1 MGEFLSALFAP
12 VNLLYTGLFILMLLY
27 WASVIIG
34 ALDMDSLDV
43 HAHMDTDM
51 DADMDADVHAH
62 MDADVDGDVDAD
74 VHAETDAQGHLG
86 HSGGVVYGMLRFFN
100 VGEIPL
106 MIMLSFTILFMW
118 AGAVLV
124 HHYLGI
130 HSLLVALALFVPYFI
145 SALLVAKV
153 VTTPLKALFKSLKKQ
168 TEQHEE
174 LLGRDCV
181 VTTSEVNGEFGQ
193 AEVKTRGSPLLLNV
207 RTEHGQV
214 LVRGDEAIITHHL
227 PSKGIYIVQKV

>member
-1 MGEFLSALFAP
+1 MGEFFSALFAP

-43 HAHMDTDM
+43 HAHMDADVDVDADV
-51 DADMDADVHAH
+51 DADMDAHV
-62 MDADVDGDVDAD
+62 DADVDAD

-118 AGAVLV
+118 AGAFLV

-130 HSLLVALALFVPYFI
+130 HSLLVGLALFVPYFI
-145 SALLVAKV
+145 GALLVAKV

-174 LLGRDCV
+174 LMGRDCV

-193 AEVKTRGSPLLLNV
+193 AEVKTQGSPLLLNV

-227 PSKGIYIVQKV
+227 PSKSIYIVQKV